1 VTFTALQECTQNV
14 FNPEKL
20 AESLKL
26 STSEQQDAQESV
38 IIAQLNILLTQ
49 ENRFSKLFM
58 SHLDVEFQKQSSP
71 SLRSL
76 VSDQVGLCVS

>member
-1 VTFTALQECTQNV
+1 LQVTFTALQECTQNV

-20 AESLKL
+20 AESLQL

-38 IIAQLNILLTQ
+38 ITGQLNSFLI
-49 ENRFSKLFM
+49 EESRFSKLFM
-58 SHLDVEFQKQSSP
+58 SHLDAEFQKQSSP

-76 VSDQVGLCVS
+76 VSNQV

>member
-20 AESLKL
+20 AESLQL

-38 IIAQLNILLTQ
+38 ITGQLNSFLI
-49 ENRFSKLFM
+49 EESRFSKLFM
-58 SHLDVEFQKQSSP
+58 SHLDAEFQKQSSP

-76 VSDQVGLCVS
+76 VSNQV

>member
-38 IIAQLNILLTQ
+38 IISQL
-49 ENRFSKLFM
+49 
-58 SHLDVEFQKQSSP
+58 
-71 SLRSL
+71 
-76 VSDQVGLCVS
+76 